1 MYLIYIN
8 ELGKD
13 YRGQRQYE
21 FIFGVDLV
29 ELLKTRDPYIQD
41 LLVDEWFIVPSS
53 GRAVPPKIESIDM
66 VGLLKNS
73 DLQLDLV
80 QNSDYFGVI
89 DAVEGVIALG
99 WEPFDKDAEE
109 SPMRLSFRFGEDMHS
124 VTDKLA
130 SKGYRLIN
138 EEIKYK
144 LQ

>member
-8 ELGKD
+8 GLGKD
-13 YRGQRQYE
+13 YRGQQQYE
-21 FIFGVDLV
+21 FIFGRKLV
-29 ELLKTRDPYIQD
+29 EQLKVRDPYIQD

-53 GRAVPPKIESIDM
+53 GRAVPPNIKDIDM

-80 QNSDYFGVI
+80 QDSDYFGVI
-89 DAVEGVIALG
+89 DAVEDVIALG
-99 WEPFDKDAEE
+99 WEPFDGNAEE
-109 SPMRLSFRFGEDMHS
+109 SPNRLTFHFGEDVDS
-124 VTDKLA
+124 VTEKLS

-144 LQ
+144 LI

>member
-8 ELGKD
+8 ELGTD

-21 FIFGVDLV
+21 FIFGVNLV
-29 ELLKTRDPYIQD
+29 ELLRTRDPYIQD
-41 LLVDEWFIVPSS
+41 LFVDEWFIVPAS
-53 GRAVPPKIESIDM
+53 GRAVPPKVEDIDM

-89 DAVEGVIALG
+89 DAVDGIIALG
-99 WEPFDKDAEE
+99 WEPFDKDADED
-109 SPMRLSFRFGEDMHS
+109 PRRLSFHFGEDVDS
-124 VTDKLA
+124 VTEKLA
-130 SKGYRLIN
+130 SKGYKLIN

-144 LQ
+144 LS